1 MEFTTRDAMRPS
13 FFRVEDLSTHWTMA
27 GNARHGERKR
37 TGDKRKQTKS
47 SSKRNYNN
55 IGAGGPWHAAVR
67 SLIVPN
73 SAGALR
79 IRALRTSKLTAQYVV
94 GVTSKSS
101 TDI

>member
-1 MEFTTRDAMRPS
+1 MSAILEMEFTTRDAMRPS

-55 IGAGGPWHAAVR
+55 IGAGGLLEV
-67 SLIVPN
+67 SLFQIQLALSASGRFVPQN
-73 SAGALR
+73 
-79 IRALRTSKLTAQYVV
+79 
-94 GVTSKSS
+94 
-101 TDI
+101 